1 MRIIKRNDQDR
12 LVGLEQASG
21 LPLDAYFDGLPLP
34 RETAA
39 RNWKS
44 ENAVHRA
51 QAIADRLDST
61 RYFEGPQ
68 VSILRDD
75 NRRVTWAAIVEK
87 ASALVE
93 RKDSGSS
100 QLILCR
106 ISGARLGDSGAPR
119 IDRKVIAEGDIWRY
133 HIALDKFS
141 GAVSVAWIQRTNG
154 KQTLWLD
161 GKLVPTAAE
170 EPDFPFS
177 AFSQPPIGHVAT
189 TAPPYSLLGYK
200 CRRSGRV
207 FLRKVEKQKLGDEV
221 VLNPK
226 DSVVG
231 GVSFAVLDDKV
242 VARLDV
248 LKKEK
253 IVPHLLISDDA
264 AKSFRTKVLDISGF
278 ERGFEVVPGYTKPV
292 VDVGKNFHA
301 PVIVTDGKESA
312 ALNYVLEA
320 DALVEGIRIHGTRP
334 RGSLEVFPATLGNP
348 TAYGDGVTDGYGLI
362 MVLGSEGRLF
372 TSNSSAGGIFF
383 PRSAMLN
390 HEMPLIAAFCP
401 TECYESGLKPNYV
414 NMDYLYL
421 EADSRGE
428 PISSTLYLETWDMPL
443 PIPKMTAKSHGA
455 KVEVTV
461 ISDADLE
468 PGKVN
473 FGFTDPTVKILDVQ
487 VTGLRSAVVLTD
499 TEDIKGKVL
508 IFDVDTI
515 FHRHY
520 AESVVD

>member
-1 MRIIKRNDQDR
+1 MRIIMRHDQDR
-12 LVGLEQASG
+12 SAGLAVADDS
-21 LPLDAYFDGLPLP
+21 PSDAYFDGLPLP
-34 RETAA
+34 REMAA
-39 RNWKS
+39 RNWAS
-44 ENAVHRA
+44 ENVVHRA
-51 QAIADRLDST
+51 EAISDRLDST

-75 NRRVTWAAIVEK
+75 NRRVTWAAFVEK
-87 ASALVE
+87 ASTLVE
-93 RKDSGSS
+93 RKHSGSC
-100 QLILCR
+100 QLVLCR
-106 ISGARLGDSGAPR
+106 ISGARLGPAGTPSVE
-119 IDRKVIAEGDIWRY
+119 RKVIAESDILRY
-133 HIALDKFS
+133 HIALNKFT
-141 GAVSVAWIQRTNG
+141 GAVSVAWIQRANG

-161 GKLVPTAAE
+161 GVLVPTKAE
-170 EPDFPFS
+170 EPDFPFY

-189 TAPPYSLLGYK
+189 KPPPYSLLGYK

-207 FLRKVEKQKLGDEV
+207 FLRKMGKPKVGDEM

-226 DSVVG
+226 DTTVG
-231 GVSFAVLDDKV
+231 GVSFAILDSKV

-248 LKKEK
+248 LKGSTL
-253 IVPHLLISDDA
+253 VPRLLISDDA
-264 AKSFRTKVLDISGF
+264 AKTFETKELDISGYQS
-278 ERGFEVVPGYTKPV
+278 GFEVVPGYTKPV
-292 VDVGKNFHA
+292 VDVGNNFHA

-320 DALVEGIRIHGTRP
+320 DALVEAIRVVGARP

-348 TAYGDGVTDGYGLI
+348 SAYGDGVTDGYGLI
-362 MVLGSEGRLF
+362 MVLGTEGRLF

-390 HEMPLIAAFCP
+390 HEMPPIAAFCP
-401 TECYESGLKPNYV
+401 TECYESGRKPNYV

-443 PIPKMTAKSHGA
+443 PIPKVTAKSRG
-455 KVEVTV
+455 VQVDVTV
-461 ISDADLE
+461 VSDADLE

-473 FGFTDPTVKILDVQ
+473 FSFSDPTVKILDVQ
-487 VTGLRSAVVLTD
+487 VTGLRSAVIVTD
-499 TEDIKGKVL
+499 TKDLKDKVL

-520 AESVVD
+520 AEAVVQ

>member
-1 MRIIKRNDQDR
+1 MRIITRNDQDR
-12 LVGLEQASG
+12 LLGLRVAGG
-21 LPLDAYFDGLPLP
+21 LPSDAYFDGLPLP

-51 QAIADRLDST
+51 QAISDRLDST

-68 VSILRDD
+68 VNILRDD

-87 ASALVE
+87 GSALVE
-93 RKDSGSS
+93 RKDSGSC
-100 QLILCR
+100 QLVLCR
-106 ISGARLGDSGAPR
+106 ISGARLGASGAPR
-119 IDRKVIAEGDIWRY
+119 IERKLIAEGDIWRY

-141 GAVSVAWIQRTNG
+141 GAVSIAWIQRTND

-161 GKLVPTAAE
+161 GTLVPTDAE
-170 EPDFPFS
+170 EPDFPFY

-200 CRRSGRV
+200 CRRNGRV
-207 FLRKVEKQKLGDEV
+207 FIRKVDEQKFGDEM
-221 VLNPK
+221 VLNPE
-226 DSVVG
+226 DPVVG
-231 GVSFAVLDDKV
+231 GVSFAVLDNKV

-253 IVPHLLISDDA
+253 LVPRLLISDDA
-264 AKSFRTKVLDISGF
+264 AETFQTKELDISGY
-278 ERGFEVVPGYTKPV
+278 EPGFEVVPGYTKPV

-320 DALVEGIRIHGTRP
+320 DALVEGIRVQGGQP
-334 RGSLEVFPATLGNP
+334 DGSLEVFPATLGNP
-348 TAYGDGVTDGYGLI
+348 NAYGDGVTDGYGLI

-390 HEMPLIAAFCP
+390 NEMPLVAAFCP
-401 TECYESGLKPNYV
+401 TECYESGIKPNYV

-421 EADSRGE
+421 EADPRGE

-443 PIPKMTAKSHGA
+443 PIPKVTATSHGA

-461 ISDADLE
+461 LSDADLE

-473 FGFTDPTVKILDVQ
+473 FSFSDPTVKILDVQ
-487 VTGLRSAVVLTD
+487 VTGLRSAVLLTD
-499 TEDIKGKVL
+499 TDELKGKVL

-520 AESVVD
+520 AESVVA